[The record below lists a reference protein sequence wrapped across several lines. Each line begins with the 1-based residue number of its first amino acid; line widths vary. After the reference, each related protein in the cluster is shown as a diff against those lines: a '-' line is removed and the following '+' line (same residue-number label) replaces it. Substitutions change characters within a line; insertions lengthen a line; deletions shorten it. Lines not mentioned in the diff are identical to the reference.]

1 MRFGFEQASERHLA
15 GVRIDTWVGNEP
27 GLRLY
32 HRLGYRDAGVLEQ
45 DVHYSGDRMA
55 YQFLEWY
62 GE

>member
-1 MRFGFEQASERHLA
+1 MSRDCG
-15 GVRIDTWVGNEP
+15 
-27 GLRLY
+27 LY